1 MTEPLEEIGRRLK
14 QRLERDQ
21 DLLRQI
27 ESKKRNQRRK
37 DVTRLKILAGGYVL
51 KRAEKDLKLHAW
63 LKKEMD
69 RDLNR
74 PHDRSLF
81 ERRFPEPPPQ

>member
-37 DVTRLKILAGGYVL
+37 DVTRLKILAGGFVL
-51 KRAEKDLKLHAW
+51 KHSEKDPELHAW

-69 RDLNR
+69 RNLTR
-74 PHDRSLF
+74 PHDRTLF
-81 ERRFPEPPPQ
+81 ERLFPPAPQ